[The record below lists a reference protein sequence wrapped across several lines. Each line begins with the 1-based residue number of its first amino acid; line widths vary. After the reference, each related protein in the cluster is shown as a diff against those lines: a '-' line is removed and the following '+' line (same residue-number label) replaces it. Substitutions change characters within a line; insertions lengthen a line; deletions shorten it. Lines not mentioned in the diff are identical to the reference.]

1 MVFTYRVND
10 TVVICEPLL
19 LLRVVCKDS
28 LVMCWY
34 SLLTGELIDATLQ
47 SWN

>member
-1 MVFTYRVND
+1 MVFMYQKDNAI
-10 TVVICEPLL
+10 VVCDPLL
-19 LLRVVCKDS
+19 LIRAVCKDS

-34 SLLTGELIDATLQ
+34 SLLTGELVDATLQ